1 MASQPA
7 HVYPLD
13 EYLQQER
20 RADSRSE
27 YFEGEVFAV
36 SGGTGRH
43 SELSARMIMLLGRG
57 PCRVFDSNLKI
68 YLQESEQCVYSDA
81 SVVCEA
87 PKYLDQREDVLLNPA
102 LVVEV
107 LSPSTERYDK
117 GSKGLY
123 YRNLPSLRHCLL
135 ISQDRV
141 FIEHSERQENRTWV
155 VQTYTDLNGKISL
168 KLLGLEL
175 SIDEIYRGV
184 LPGQQWS

>member
-7 HVYPLD
+7 HVYSLE
-13 EYLQQER
+13 EYLER
-20 RADSRSE
+20 ERQAECRSE
-27 YFEGEVFAV
+27 YFEGEVFAM

-43 SELSARMIMLLGRG
+43 SELSARMIVLLGRS

-68 YLQESEQCVYSDA
+68 YLQQSDQCVYPDA

-87 PKYLDQREDVLLNPA
+87 PQYLDEREDVLLNPA

-117 GSKGLY
+117 SSKALY

-135 ISQDRV
+135 LSQNRV
-141 FIEHSERQENRTWV
+141 LIEHSERQENRTWV
-155 VQTYTDLNGKISL
+155 VQTYTDLREKIPL
-168 KLLGLEL
+168 EILGFEL
-175 SIDEIYRGV
+175 SLDEVYKGI
-184 LPGQQWS
+184 LPIQKS